1 LGGRARAAARLR
13 GGSCVTILRSFAP
26 PSGTGA
32 TSTSRLAPSA
42 SGLSGRSALDHRTRP
57 RPRLPGA
64 GSCAG
69 ALAKGVLFASL
80 KEAWSRCAVDSDE
93 SEAQQRTDLEA
104 GADVHQSSLD
114 LFRFGRLP
122 GRAAVSRRRPYK
134 VARPFP
140 LDDFATWRRKSSSLF
155 HGRVFMMRNS
165 GSFQRLGEDSPERRS
180 LEKVVAKIV

>member
-1 LGGRARAAARLR
+1 MGCAACAAAHLR
-13 GGSCVTILRSFAP
+13 GACATILRSFAS

-32 TSTSRLAPSA
+32 TSTSRLTPSA
-42 SGLSGRSALDHRTRP
+42 SGLPGPSALDHRTRS

-69 ALAKGVLFASL
+69 ALGLRSPVREPCRGLSC
-80 KEAWSRCAVDSDE
+80 CAVEGDE
-93 SEAQQRTDLEA
+93 FEADLEA

-122 GRAAVSRRRPYK
+122 GRGAVSRRRPYK